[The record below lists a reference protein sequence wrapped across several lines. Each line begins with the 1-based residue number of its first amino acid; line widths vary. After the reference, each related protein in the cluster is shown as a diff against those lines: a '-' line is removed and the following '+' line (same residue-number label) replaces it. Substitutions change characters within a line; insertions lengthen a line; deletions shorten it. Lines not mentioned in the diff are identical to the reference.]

1 MALLSNLPAV
11 PLPIGPPTQVT
22 APPAQP
28 TSVPVYMAS
37 GNAALPMSAATQM
50 PGPNVSSKYSTYP
63 FANRNYEQELS
74 QSLEHFMNPNSDYIQ
89 NARRRGME
97 VAATRG
103 GINSSI
109 AAGAAE
115 RSALDAAIP
124 LAQSSMASRL
134 GQEQALL
141 QDWASQQGFNRD
153 MAAMP
158 FTNSMEMLKGFTAA
172 SMADPQLYSPEVVSG
187 YTNFFNRTMQDMME
201 RYFGGS

>member
-1 MALLSNLPAV
+1 MALMSNLPAV
-11 PLPIGPPTQVT
+11 PLPVGPPTQVPTPTTQT
-22 APPAQP
+22 ASMPA
-28 TSVPVYMAS
+28 YMAS
-37 GNAALPMSAATQM
+37 GNAALPMSAAMQM
-50 PGPNVSSKYSTYP
+50 QGPNVNGKSSPFP

-74 QSLEHFMNPNSDYIQ
+74 QSLEYFMNPNSDYIQ

-115 RSALDAAIP
+115 RSALDAAVP
-124 LAQSSMASRL
+124 LAQSTMASRL

-141 QDWASQQGFNRD
+141 QEWASQQGFNRD

-172 SMADPQLYSPEVVSG
+172 SLTDPQLYSPEVVSG
-187 YTNFFNRTMQDMME
+187 YTNFFNRTMQDMMK

>member
-1 MALLSNLPAV
+1 
-11 PLPIGPPTQVT
+11 
-22 APPAQP
+22 
-28 TSVPVYMAS
+28 
-37 GNAALPMSAATQM
+37 MSAAT
-50 PGPNVSSKYSTYP
+50 PIGSPTVTGASNPFP

-115 RSALDAAIP
+115 RSALDAAVP
-124 LAQSSMASRL
+124 LAQSAMAARI
-134 GQEQALL
+134 GQEQVRLS
-141 QDWASQQGFNRD
+141 DWAAQQGFNREL
-153 MAAMP
+153 ASIP
-158 FTNSMEMLKGFTAA
+158 FTNSMEMLKGFTGA
-172 SMADPQLYSPEVVSG
+172 SLADPELYTPEVVSG
-187 YTNFFNRTMQDMME
+187 YTNFFNRTMQDMMQ